1 MWTCVR
7 VECSETRSTADAIEE
22 PNLGRDRTVLAGASG
37 VAVLP
42 PTPPSGRV
50 TGTGVPTRLPT
61 SCLSPASTQTRAAS
75 DQSVDDPPSEVWR
88 GSRCAATLAGMTS
101 GDDGTL
107 HDSEP
112 SLGGDTIDEAVENSE
127 EGTQAEDTGHTPS
140 GNEPSGDSRGER
152 MKDVVEHDEN

>member
-1 MWTCVR
+1 MSRHVTDGHVDPWY
-7 VECSETRSTADAIEE
+7 
-22 PNLGRDRTVLAGASG
+22 RTMLDGASG

-42 PTPPSGRV
+42 PHTAAWLGHREKGPYAN
-50 TGTGVPTRLPT
+50 TDLLP
-61 SCLSPASTQTRAAS
+61 SPAPTPTRAAS

-107 HDSEP
+107 HDSER

-127 EGTQAEDTGHTPS
+127 EGTRAEDTGHTPS
-140 GNEPSGDSRGER
+140 GNEPSSDTRGEQ
-152 MKDVVEHDEN
+152 MKDVV

>member
-1 MWTCVR
+1 MQSRNPISAV
-7 VECSETRSTADAIEE
+7 IE
-22 PNLGRDRTVLAGASG
+22 PC
-37 VAVLP
+37 LP
-42 PTPPSGRV
+42 GRV
-50 TGTGVPTRLPT
+50 AWPSCPPPRQVAGSPGKGSTRLPT

>member
-1 MWTCVR
+1 V
-7 VECSETRSTADAIEE
+7 
-22 PNLGRDRTVLAGASG
+22 
-37 VAVLP
+37 
-42 PTPPSGRV
+42 
-50 TGTGVPTRLPT
+50 
-61 SCLSPASTQTRAAS
+61 STQTRAGS

-88 GSRCAATLAGMTS
+88 GSRCAATLAGMARD
-101 GDDGTL
+101 DDGTL

-140 GNEPSGDSRGER
+140 GNEASGDSRGEQ

>member
-1 MWTCVR
+1 M
-7 VECSETRSTADAIEE
+7 ESHH
-22 PNLGRDRTVLAGASG
+22 PNNASQRSG
-37 VAVLP
+37 VRDGSLGSLRP
-42 PTPPSGRV
+42 QTLEDTP
-50 TGTGVPTRLPT
+50 VPRQVAGSHRERGPYSITDP
-61 SCLSPASTQTRAAS
+61 CLSPASTLTRAAS

-107 HDSEP
+107 HDSDP

-140 GNEPSGDSRGER
+140 GNEPSGDSRGEQ
-152 MKDVVEHDEN
+152 MKDVVEHDED